1 MQAEAK
7 SVYRDV
13 VRIGLVGCGRL
24 AEFGY
29 LPAFQQAAGVQL
41 AAVADIN
48 QSRCRE
54 IAPGVPAYESISDLI
69 QAGSLD
75 ALVISTPTRFH
86 LSNAHCAAEAKLPA
100 PVEKP
105 PGLNVGEASALQAL
119 NPSPWIAFNRRFEPD
134 IARLKEALPR
144 QGKLHLRLE
153 LHYRRHG
160 WGSFD
165 MQDDVLLDLGPHLID
180 LARWLTDSDIL
191 WARVCSLHERRAQ
204 FVLGLQRA
212 DARISCSNNRP
223 HCERIEVKDSLGRIT
238 GSYKRGGLAS
248 GILVRLKRK
257 RENPLVSSLVR
268 QLEAFGGAVRGMLDG
283 SPLGTPADGLVVMS
297 AIHAVRHSAD
307 QGGAESSLQLFPQ
320 LREHL

>member
-1 MQAEAK
+1 
-7 SVYRDV
+7 
-13 VRIGLVGCGRL
+13 
-24 AEFGY
+24 
-29 LPAFQQAAGVQL
+29 
-41 AAVADIN
+41 
-48 QSRCRE
+48 
-54 IAPGVPAYESISDLI
+54 
-69 QAGSLD
+69 
-75 ALVISTPTRFH
+75 
-86 LSNAHCAAEAKLPA
+86 
-100 PVEKP
+100 
-105 PGLNVGEASALQAL
+105 
-119 NPSPWIAFNRRFEPD
+119 
-134 IARLKEALPR
+134 
-144 QGKLHLRLE
+144 
-153 LHYRRHG
+153 
-160 WGSFD
+160 

-297 AIHAVRHSAD
+297 AIDAVRHSAD

-320 LREHL
+320 LRQHL